1 MFDRAKNVCSS
12 ASSRYKE
19 EKTLHDIFS
28 MNGYKKEFIQ
38 KSSRKAHRTQTSEA
52 TSDSNQQSGTSQT
65 HSNVGP
71 PPGPNQQSKASRPRY
86 VSMPYV
92 KGVSEPISRFLR
104 AHNIIIGHS
113 SRNLRKSLVHVK
125 DKQSK
130 GKRKGV
136 VYEVKCDCGEVYIGE
151 TGRPKD
157 VRMGEHA
164 KDIEYGRVLK
174 SAPARHSQGCDKEM
188 RTLEAET
195 LAHESNWRKRTV
207 REAIE
212 IKEKDPFMNRDVG
225 KFSLSPI
232 WDFPLRTIV

>member
-1 MFDRAKNVCSS
+1 MKRAVITNMFDRAKNVCSS

-104 AHNIIIGHS
+104 AHNIIGHS
-113 SRNLRKSLVHVK
+113 SKNLRKSLSSC
-125 DKQSK
+125 QRQTI
-130 GKRKGV
+130 KR
-136 VYEVKCDCGEVYIGE
+136 EE
-151 TGRPKD
+151 
-157 VRMGEHA
+157 
-164 KDIEYGRVLK
+164 
-174 SAPARHSQGCDKEM
+174 
-188 RTLEAET
+188 
-195 LAHESNWRKRTV
+195 KRS
-207 REAIE
+207 R
-212 IKEKDPFMNRDVG
+212 
-225 KFSLSPI
+225 L
-232 WDFPLRTIV
+232 